1 MRNILTL
8 FLLLFLAANITLGQ
22 TITSIESRC
31 VNNGSIIIAGTIGA
45 GGPYQL
51 SIIAHPAQYTPGPTL
66 FPAVLPDT
74 FTALFPG
81 NYTVKVV
88 DGAGEIFLFQDI
100 VVAGNYVLPGNDDY
114 NPVADAVT
122 NCTVA
127 NGRISGSMTNG
138 RPPYSYTILN
148 GPAQAGTSNHTGTFT
163 GLPAGTYQLQ
173 AEDSCRNIQTRQLV
187 VGGGTGSLSITGAA
201 VSVINCDTF
210 SLDAITVT
218 PALPPGGRFEV
229 INFSSTGTQVIR
241 AAGSV
246 LPVRFTLFSKADVP
260 DRKVRVKVY
269 DACGNFSIFIPVQFT
284 NSPQYSIS
292 RVVINKIS
300 CDSMSL
306 DSVYMSPG
314 LPAGA
319 SYSVSN
325 FNPGP
330 NPVIYQA
337 QALPIRFKA
346 SNSDFPADKI
356 KVSIVDSCGGNLAAY
371 FARDIKNKWDFFPD
385 FSLNCNRLVI
395 NSIAFTGFIFQP
407 YSITAS
413 AGFVNAEGE
422 PDSVVASVVSSFPH
436 SINGIPFG
444 ANPLELR
451 ISITDSC
458 GTVVRYVKD
467 LSFILS
473 EPASEPSG
481 CGDVRIMLEPKG
493 TYSLPVTYSV
503 SPDNGAGSNTTGV
516 FILSPGIYVFTATD
530 SCGKMFTMPPKTFQR
545 DWRLAP
551 VEQSSLCH
559 VGFITHRIAVP
570 SASYGTLTLA
580 QYSGGMPVAPGAVPI
595 SNKVFRSFANGCV
608 SCGIADVTGE
618 WATFDSTLPA
628 QTYSYILTDSCGNT
642 DTVSVTNNTAGYG
655 GFFRNTRIVSKC
667 INKGDIVAS
676 WRNDGPVWNT
686 VNVAVLTLSGNPIF
700 IFNTNSNTNIIT
712 HPNGQ
717 KLLSDYPPG
726 TYIVEY
732 SFSNCSVTYAD
743 TVTIAAYLQPAV
755 IAAESLSSCGAAG
768 NTVIV
773 TGASGLAPYSYQV
786 VGSTPGNFT
795 STVQS
800 NPVFT
805 MPATQAT
812 VTVRIVDACL
822 NSATRTVAVT
832 KAYPPVIRSNP
843 SVFASCTLPFSFSLY
858 TDSIYSGSV
867 FEWTKITGTN
877 AGTGVVGN
885 RPSLSVVYHSPADTG
900 TWRVR
905 VRVPNTCYDFSAYF
919 TVPPVVVSCTA
930 NLSGMVLN
938 DANGLTDNTVN
949 GRGTNAGGLYVSLIN
964 ESGIVSGLAPVASS
978 GEYQLLDVAP
988 GNYSL
993 LLSTVAGAISGL
1005 PPLVNLP
1012 ANWVSTGE
1020 HINILPGDDGA
1031 VNGKLVNIR
1040 VNTAAVRN
1048 LNFGIEQLPVARDTT
1063 EARVNPG
1070 GNIRIS
1076 VPVMTGSDAEDG
1088 IYDGVSG
1095 INTVVIQTLPVNAVL
1110 YYNAVAVTAGQLIT
1124 NYNPAM
1130 LTIDPD
1136 DNIASASFTFSEV
1149 DAAMQQSSPA
1159 AVTIVFYVLPVHIIN
1174 LTASVH
1180 DRRVVID
1187 WQVGEQLNI
1196 VKYIIEFS
1204 TDGVRF
1210 APAGTVTA
1218 ATIHAYSFN
1227 HASPAHGINFYRL
1240 KIIESDGSFSYS
1252 KTVSVNVAANGFV
1265 QVLPNPFSTTIN
1277 LLTSLQK
1284 PSLIKI
1290 FICDAAGKKVYENTV
1305 KGSTGNN
1312 YSAIRDLQNLSA
1324 GMYIITVVAGDI
1336 LFNCKLFKE

>member
-1 MRNILTL
+1 M
-8 FLLLFLAANITLGQ
+8 LLFFLAGNITLGQ
-22 TITSIESRC
+22 TITSLESRC
-31 VNNGSIIIAGTIGA
+31 VNNGSIIIGGTIGS

-51 SIIAHPAQYTPGPTL
+51 SIIDHPSQYTPGPTL

-81 NYTVKVV
+81 DYTVKVV

-100 VVAGNYVLPGNDDY
+100 VVAGNYILPGNNDY

-122 NCTVA
+122 NCAVA
-127 NGRISGSMTNG
+127 NGSISGSMTNG

-148 GPAQAGTSNHTGTFT
+148 GPAQAGVSNNTGTFT
-163 GLPAGTYQLQ
+163 GLPAGTYRLQ
-173 AEDSCRNIQTRQLV
+173 AEDSCRNIQTRELF
-187 VGGGTGSLSITGAA
+187 VGGAAGSLSITGAA

-218 PALPPGGRFEV
+218 PALLPGGRFEV

-246 LPVRFTLFSKADVP
+246 LPVRFTLFSKADVS

-284 NSPQYSIS
+284 NSPQYRIS

-306 DSVYMSPG
+306 DSVYVSPA
-314 LPAGA
+314 LPPGA
-319 SYSVSN
+319 FYQVSN

-330 NPVIYQA
+330 GPVIYQA
-337 QALPIRFKA
+337 SGLPFRFKA

-356 KVSIVDSCGGNLAAY
+356 KVSIIDSCGDNLVTY
-371 FARDIKNKWDFFPD
+371 TARDIKNKWDFIPD

-407 YSITAS
+407 YTITAS
-413 AGFVNAEGE
+413 AGFINNAGE
-422 PDSVVASVVSSFPH
+422 PDSSVASIVSSFPH
-436 SINGIPFG
+436 SIPGIPFG

-458 GTVVRYVKD
+458 GTIVRYIKD
-467 LSFILS
+467 LSFVLS
-473 EPASEPSG
+473 EPSSEPSG
-481 CGDVRIMLEPKG
+481 CGDIKITLEPEG
-493 TYSLPVTYSV
+493 NYSLPVTYSV
-503 SPDNGAGSNTTGV
+503 LPDSGAGSNTTGV
-516 FILSPGIYVFTATD
+516 FILSPGTYIFTATD
-530 SCGKMFTMPPKTFQR
+530 SCGKMFAMPPKTFQR
-545 DWRLAP
+545 GWQLAP

-570 SASYGTLTLA
+570 SASYGKLTLA
-580 QYSGGMPVAPGAVPI
+580 QYTGGMPVAPGAVPI
-595 SNKVFRSFANGCV
+595 NNKVFRSFANGCV
-608 SCGIADVTGE
+608 SCNITDVTGE
-618 WATFDSTLPA
+618 WAAFDSTLPA
-628 QTYSYILTDSCGNT
+628 QTYSYILTDSCGKS
-642 DTVSVTNNTAGYG
+642 DTVSVTNNTDGYT
-655 GFFRNTRIVSKC
+655 GFFRNTRVINKC
-667 INKGDIVAS
+667 INRGDIIAS

-700 IFNTNSNTNIIT
+700 IFNTTSNTNMIT

-717 KLLSDYPPG
+717 TLLSDYPPG

-732 SFSNCSVTYAD
+732 SFSSCSLRYAD
-743 TVTIAAYLQPAV
+743 TVTIAAYLQPVV
-755 IAAESLSSCGAAG
+755 IAAEGLSSCGTAG
-768 NTVIV
+768 STVIV
-773 TGASGLAPYSYQV
+773 TGASGLAPYSYQI

-795 STVQS
+795 STAQS
-800 NPVFT
+800 NPVFN

-822 NSATRTVAVT
+822 NSVTRTVAVT

-843 SVFASCTLPFSFSLY
+843 AIFASCTLPFSFSLY
-858 TDSIYSGSV
+858 TDSLYNGSV

-877 AGTGVVGN
+877 AGSSVVGN
-885 RPSLSVVYHSPADTG
+885 RPSLALIYHSPADTG

-919 TVPPVVVSCTA
+919 TVPPVAVTCMA

-938 DANGLTDNTVN
+938 DANGLSDNTVN

-964 ESGIVSGLAPVASS
+964 EGGTVAALAAVASN
-978 GEYQLLDVAP
+978 GAYQLLDVPP

-993 LLSTVAGAISGL
+993 VLSTVAGAINGV

-1012 ANWVSTGE
+1012 VNWVNTGE
-1020 HINILPGDDGA
+1020 HINILQGDDGVA
-1031 VNGKLVNIR
+1031 NGKLVNIN
-1040 VNTAAVRN
+1040 VNTAAVSN

-1070 GNIRIS
+1070 SNIRIP

-1095 INTVVIQTLPVNAVL
+1095 INKVVIQTVPPNAVL
-1110 YYNAVAVTAGQLIT
+1110 YYNGVAVMAGQVIGH
-1124 NYNPAM
+1124 YNPAL
-1130 LTIDPD
+1130 LTMDPN
-1136 DNIASASFTFSEV
+1136 DNIAAASFTFSVV
-1149 DAAMQQSSPA
+1149 DAAMQQSTPA
-1159 AVTIVFYVLPVHIIN
+1159 TATIVFYGLPVSIIHF
-1174 LTASVH
+1174 TATAQK
-1180 DRRVVID
+1180 DRVVIN
-1187 WQVGEQLNI
+1187 WKVGEQLNI
-1196 VKYIIEFS
+1196 VKYIIES
-1204 TDGVRF
+1204 SADGISF

-1218 ATIHAYSFN
+1218 ANIQAYSFN
-1227 HASPAHGINFYRL
+1227 HVSPVHGINFYRL

-1252 KTVSVNVAANGFV
+1252 KTVSVNVAAKGFV
-1265 QVLPNPFSTTIN
+1265 QVLPNPFSSTIS
-1277 LLTSLQK
+1277 LVIPLQK
-1284 PSLIKI
+1284 SSLLKV

-1305 KGSTGNN
+1305 KGVAGNN
-1312 YSAIRDLQNLSA
+1312 YSEIRDLQNLSR
-1324 GMYIITVVAGDI
+1324 GVYIITIVAGDI
-1336 LFNCKLFKE
+1336 VFNYKLLKE